1 MLSPL
6 IAGALSAA
14 IVAGVTV
21 WTFAQLSGLWVW
33 AAFVGWASYDNSG
46 ADRKALFTSST
57 CIVFGAVMAWLV
69 ALVVAGG
76 IIPIA
81 SSVASALAAAVASFI
96 IVWVS
101 QFLPFSN
108 VPATFYGF
116 ASAFAFLLLSPRAF
130 SMEAMTAIELRN
142 VLICVPVSLLI
153 GSLVGARASTIRLAA
168 DGAGATSATA
178 SRNAVDATEK
188 KILAVAATVGW
199 PFPPRTKAC
208 TTNADR
214 MSNARSIE
222 FGT

>member
-21 WTFAQLSGLWVW
+21 WTFAQLPGLWVW

-57 CIVFGAVMAWLV
+57 CVVFGTVMAWLV

-76 IIPIA
+76 IVPIE
-81 SSVASALAAAVASFI
+81 SSIASALAAVIASFI

-130 SMEAMTAIELRN
+130 SMEAMTAIDLRN

-153 GSLVGARASTIRLAA
+153 GSLLGVVHQQFASLLTAPEQRPLPPVATRL
-168 DGAGATSATA
+168 T
-178 SRNAVDATEK
+178 
-188 KILAVAATVGW
+188 
-199 PFPPRTKAC
+199 PPKRK
-208 TTNADR
+208 
-214 MSNARSIE
+214 S
-222 FGT
+222 